1 MRDGK
6 KANSE
11 GGCLYRRW
19 RCYLWKRTHKIGEL
33 MTTPKQ
39 HREEQCSKCKKI
51 IVTKLFWMGEPPKE
65 GFCQCDRKEESTY
78 ESKAT

>member
-1 MRDGK
+1 
-6 KANSE
+6 
-11 GGCLYRRW
+11 
-19 RCYLWKRTHKIGEL
+19 